1 MNILHYYCVY
11 YKIQWNRRY
20 VHNCTKAIYFQ
31 VMKLLQKGNKERTQ
45 EPTAANK
52 TSSRSH
58 ALLMVN
64 VKQTAKSR
72 AQTRGAVK
80 FGRLYMIDLA
90 GSERASQTEVF

>member
-1 MNILHYYCVY
+1 
-11 YKIQWNRRY
+11 
-20 VHNCTKAIYFQ
+20 
-31 VMKLLQKGNKERTQ
+31 MKLLQKGNKERTQ

-72 AQTRGAVK
+72 QGLLYRWTEHSADFFEKITTGGGLLLDHVFVVGGTGLGWQQD
-80 FGRLYMIDLA
+80 FLRLD
-90 GSERASQTEVF
+90 SESS